1 MAGGAHDAP
10 ACTVRS
16 FHRSSENAPGAG
28 AASATIQS
36 RIDLW
41 EQMAAG
47 TPTSSTI
54 VEALLSEALDDFD
67 GYNTHVTTAATPE
80 RAAAMERA
88 PPPPRRE
95 HREVKTER
103 TAPDAVEARV
113 AAPTAATPERAAAME
128 RAPVDTTLAAQCAD
142 DAREAATTA
151 ATPEQAA
158 ATERSHPPS
167 EAAEAKHAAQEHAG
181 DARMAVTTAEPKEA
195 AATDHGAVARAA
207 PRAQEPADAR
217 AVQLAWLTQ
226 QEAVAAEMSAQER
239 WELEYQCGMHD
250 PFCRKRR
257 TGRRGGARHRR
268 RTTCARSACAQALP
282 SGACEQAARATTAS
296 ATGAENTAGDAG
308 GLQLEVST
316 LEVGGAAR
324 TLRDATRAEA
334 AASPEAT
341 PRASCPQVPVEVPK
355 EAHSCIRSTAD
366 PVGHRL
372 PIGATVRL
380 RGVDVGTALM
390 IWMIDGKPRAGVV
403 GGSSLSGCVGTVC
416 GEPVHADECFGS
428 PSVFVPVSWLSAKG
442 DGRMAGFLAPCLERL
457 LGGGGGCDWRAAGPR
472 AMATRAAIERRLA
485 AAHGAPQPVS
495 CEQAA
500 PPALVMTVAGAHAAT
515 PVAEAVAGPAAPV
528 RVPWH
533 QLVPARQD
541 TPTLS
546 GRATA
551 PKAAWARPAV
561 TLSVSTGDGW
571 PALQAAAHHVKA
583 QSHTTS
589 AATGPGASGNV
600 RRVLEWHEAQEA

>member
-1 MAGGAHDAP
+1 MH
-10 ACTVRS
+10 
-16 FHRSSENAPGAG
+16 
-28 AASATIQS
+28 
-36 RIDLW
+36 
-41 EQMAAG
+41 
-47 TPTSSTI
+47 
-54 VEALLSEALDDFD
+54 
-67 GYNTHVTTAATPE
+67 
-80 RAAAMERA
+80 
-88 PPPPRRE
+88 
-95 HREVKTER
+95 
-103 TAPDAVEARV
+103 
-113 AAPTAATPERAAAME
+113 
-128 RAPVDTTLAAQCAD
+128 AAQEAV
-142 DAREAATTA
+142 DAREAASTAAAPEEAAATELSPFGASKTATPYQAAAMDRGAPLSRAKARHAAQETDDARSAMEATTA
-151 ATPEQAA
+151 ATPMQAA
-158 ATERSHPPS
+158 ATDRSAPPS
-167 EAAEAKHAAQEHAG
+167 EATAKHAAQEIAD
-181 DARMAVTTAEPKEA
+181 DARSATTTTAATPMQA
-195 AATDHGAVARAA
+195 AATDHVAILPSTGGARAA
-207 PRAQEPADAR
+207 PPAQEPADAR

-239 WELEYQCGMHD
+239 WELEYQYGMHD